1 MSEELNVEDSILL
14 SIKKGL
20 GLSPEIKDFDP
31 DVIMAINTAFSTLNQ
46 LGTFDFDD
54 DLIPISG
61 EDQLWS
67 QIMPDGNFEMIKTFI
82 FLRTKL
88 LFDPPQSSFVLS
100 SYKEQLNELEWRIY
114 EECDQPKQDDS

>member
-1 MSEELNVEDSILL
+1 MYEESNVEDSILL

-100 SYKEQLNELEWRIY
+100 SYKEQLKELEWRIY